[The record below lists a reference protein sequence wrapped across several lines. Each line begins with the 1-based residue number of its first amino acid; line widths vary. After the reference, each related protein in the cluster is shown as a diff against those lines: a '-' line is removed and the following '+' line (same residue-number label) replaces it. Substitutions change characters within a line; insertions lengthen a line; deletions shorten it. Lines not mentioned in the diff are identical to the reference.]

1 MKGRYWGINENML
14 SIWGVIA
21 IVIMVVNAFTKQYS
35 NMREYTGFLFAVPFI
50 GALISFHC
58 PCSYNAD
65 ETGLTMTVLFVFR
78 KRFLYD
84 DLYNVSIY
92 DRRKDVLSRG
102 ENALTMTVLKL
113 VIADR
118 QGKKTTY
125 TQITPID
132 LSKLFV
138 EPNESKVPAFIK
150 LFEYVQAQLG
160 RPAVPEDTAGSL
172 YAAQP
177 ARPLIKMEKSSS
189 DIVEYP
195 PRNTLSSGRA
205 RAADENKNKGAVGY
219 FMGYRKRMADL
230 YQLLT
235 LLILPTFLLM
245 TLLDH
250 NTARF
255 VVAAAMIVL
264 IVLLKH
270 FSTDISCKFSAKE
283 QGFSITVG
291 DRRYNFDY
299 REIKTIDCKV
309 RSRFTKGAVIKLKI
323 KKSNNARLVFYESSR
338 QTSYQLLYDPGV
350 SKPQLLRLCEYV
362 KQEKEGHI

>member
-1 MKGRYWGINENML
+1 
-14 SIWGVIA
+14 
-21 IVIMVVNAFTKQYS
+21 
-35 NMREYTGFLFAVPFI
+35 
-50 GALISFHC
+50 
-58 PCSYNAD
+58 
-65 ETGLTMTVLFVFR
+65 
-78 KRFLYD
+78 
-84 DLYNVSIY
+84 
-92 DRRKDVLSRG
+92 
-102 ENALTMTVLKL
+102 
-113 VIADR
+113 
-118 QGKKTTY
+118 
-125 TQITPID
+125 
-132 LSKLFV
+132 
-138 EPNESKVPAFIK
+138 
-150 LFEYVQAQLG
+150 
-160 RPAVPEDTAGSL
+160 
-172 YAAQP
+172 
-177 ARPLIKMEKSSS
+177 
-189 DIVEYP
+189 
-195 PRNTLSSGRA
+195 
-205 RAADENKNKGAVGY
+205 
-219 FMGYRKRMADL
+219 MGYRKRMADL